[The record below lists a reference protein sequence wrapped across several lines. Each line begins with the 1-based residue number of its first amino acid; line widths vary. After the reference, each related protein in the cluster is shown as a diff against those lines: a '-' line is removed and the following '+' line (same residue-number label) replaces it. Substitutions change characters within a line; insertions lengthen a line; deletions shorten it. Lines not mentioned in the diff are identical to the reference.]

1 MKNRA
6 NEHADTRHSLR
17 LLLLFLLLFLFI
29 ASLVFLFFF
38 CFFFKFFSFPF
49 LIIAFQFVSIRFRL
63 CQTTG
68 FVLILT
74 LPRNELWHC
83 QILNSIQ
90 FDWTMKTR
98 EKRER
103 EGEGE
108 EIRRASWP
116 SINRVKVGWVKHHRV
131 KSMAFSFSFPKMAFR
146 LVNFPISPFS
156 HFPIFQFSN
165 FPISIYI
172 YLIQYIYMCVCIIHD
187 AFLFSSLKKSFIY
200 LFIYLFVE
208 FFSFFFKIWT
218 SRPSP
223 AIDKCLFALYR
234 RCGLLE
240 ETQRSTSSHY
250 EDWPSATSP
259 ESSSRQQ
266 IPFLILFA
274 VESVIYLILFYL
286 IFIPFGF
293 LLFFFLCIRDDVIHT
308 AEKTGIENH
317 G

>member
-1 MKNRA
+1 
-6 NEHADTRHSLR
+6 
-17 LLLLFLLLFLFI
+17 
-29 ASLVFLFFF
+29 
-38 CFFFKFFSFPF
+38 
-49 LIIAFQFVSIRFRL
+49 
-63 CQTTG
+63 
-68 FVLILT
+68 
-74 LPRNELWHC
+74 
-83 QILNSIQ
+83 
-90 FDWTMKTR
+90 
-98 EKRER
+98 
-103 EGEGE
+103 
-108 EIRRASWP
+108 
-116 SINRVKVGWVKHHRV
+116 
-131 KSMAFSFSFPKMAFR
+131 MAFSFSFPKMAFR

-165 FPISIYI
+165 FYI
-172 YLIQYIYMCVCIIHD
+172 YLSNPIYIYMCVCIIHD
-187 AFLFSSLKKSFIY
+187 AFLFSSLKKLFIY
-200 LFIYLFVE
+200 LFIYLLVE